1 MPAHSRAS
9 RLKPA
14 ALLIAA
20 GLTVAASTLTLH
32 SADDALGYHPVAYA
46 IRGAKIVVA
55 PGKTIDGGTIVVRKG
70 VIEAVGPG
78 DSVKIPYDAEV
89 IEGKG
94 LTVYPGFLDLY
105 TSLGQA
111 VGTVRSKVG
120 AGRTIKYAENAWPRT
135 PTDNRLG
142 MTPEFEVA
150 TVLDLPDAT
159 ADERRRL
166 GFTDLVAAPTGA
178 IATGQS
184 AFAST
189 SGLPRRE
196 AIVKSPLA
204 LHIHVSQPSEPT
216 PALTP
221 DPNDPPAIATRR
233 LRATGAIGYPT
244 ALMGVVAH
252 LRQAMLDSEHAHIL
266 DKFYEEK
273 GGPRPPFDAALKAL
287 HAARTRAIPV
297 WWEANTR
304 DEILRALD
312 LADEFGTSAV
322 IVGGH
327 EAGKAADA
335 LKAKGVPVV
344 LKLDY
349 PDEPRVPTET
359 EYRNRPEA
367 EREEPL
373 RVLADRNAKWKA
385 RAGTAAALARAGV
398 PFAFATDGIAKA
410 ETFPAQ
416 VRKAIAQGLSKD
428 DALDALTRRAASIA
442 GLDKRLGTLEVGK
455 LGHVVVMTAP
465 FDDERA
471 KVRYVLADGI
481 KFDMEK
487 TPAAAANKGGGA
499 AGKGGFG
506 KGRGAPGGAPG
517 KELARKDATDDEP
530 DSHEKAEAKKEGETG
545 GEPAKKETAEKGQ
558 TSKNVD
564 AARKKGDARKKD
576 EPARPFVDVA
586 SELEAD
592 RKPKIHTG
600 GNVLI
605 KDAVI
610 LTVTKGTIPRGS
622 ILVKDGK
629 IAAVGPDVTA
639 PDGVKVIDANGLVAM
654 PGIIDTH
661 SHMAIAGGVNEG
673 SLSIVPEVRVKD
685 VVSGDDEGV
694 YRALAGGTTAGRLLH
709 GSANTIG
716 GQDAVVKFKHGVP
729 GREMLI
735 KGNPQGVK
743 FALGENVT
751 RRQGRFPNTRMGV
764 EAVIERAF
772 DEARAYKAEWEGY
785 GAAKAKGEAIPSPRR
800 DLRLEALA
808 GILDGAIKIHS
819 HCYRNDEI
827 LMLLR
832 TASKYGVRVQSLQH
846 VLEGYKVAAEIA
858 AHGASAS
865 TFSDWWAYKVEAF
878 DAIPFNAAL
887 LTQAGA
893 NVCIKSDSEE
903 LVRHLYLEAAKMM
916 KYGGVPEAQA
926 LAMITI
932 NPARELGIDGRMGSI
947 EVGKDADIAL
957 FNGHPFDGFSRCE
970 LSLIDGEVGFQRKTA
985 DGRLAKP
992 LAGDHASIAVPAT
1005 RSKPLDLAADPQGRY
1020 AIKGATIHRVSGPD
1034 IADGMIIIVGGKIES
1049 VGGPGLSVP
1058 AGVKVVDASGLDVWP
1073 GLIDAGSAL
1082 GLFEIGSLQETQDAA
1097 DSAQFEPELRASTAL
1112 HPDSE
1117 IIPVVRAN
1125 GVLSTF
1131 VQPSGGVIAGQGC
1144 VIDHD
1149 GWVPSDMVVLDRA
1162 GLIVNIPRYIPQN
1175 PDGPRRGFG
1184 RFGGGGEGGDPNA
1197 RRKEALDAIKDQFR
1211 LALDYDKVRSAALAA
1226 HAPAPTPDPR
1236 LSALVPYA
1244 RGEKPVIFGASRR
1257 VEILDALAI
1266 AKELK
1271 LKAIISG
1278 GSDAWKVASA
1288 LKAANVPV
1296 IVAGTLYTPLSPTDP
1311 YDAPYANPAR
1321 LHEAGVTVAIRSG
1334 SGDQGT
1340 AARNLP
1346 YEAATAVAYG
1356 MPEAE
1361 ALKAVTIT
1369 PAKLL
1374 GVDSQLGSLDVGKR
1388 ANLVITAGHILKP
1401 TTEVKGLFL
1410 SGKPMP
1416 PESRH
1421 TRLYAKFQRR
1431 LAEIKAGVARP
1442 GLETPDSTSPD
1453 KPRPVPAT
1461 AGGAGSGDD

>member
-1 MPAHSRAS
+1 MSAIVRLL

-20 GLTVAASTLTLH
+20 GLTVAASALPLF
-32 SADDALGYHPVAYA
+32 SADDTLGYHPVAYA
-46 IRGAKIVVA
+46 IKGAKIVVA
-55 PGKTIDGGTIVVRKG
+55 PGRTIDVGTIVVRKG
-70 VIEAVGPG
+70 IIEAVGAA
-78 DSVKIPYDAEV
+78 DKVEVPYDAEV
-89 IEGKG
+89 IDGKG
-94 LTVYPGFLDLY
+94 LFVYPGFLDLY
-105 TSLGQA
+105 TTLGQA
-111 VGTVRSKVG
+111 PGVTRSLVG
-120 AGRTIKYAENAWPRT
+120 AGRTIKYADSAWPRT

-142 MTPEFEVA
+142 MTPEFEVGS
-150 TVLDLPDAT
+150 VLDLPDAS

-166 GFTDLVAAPTGA
+166 GFTDLVAAPAGA

-184 AFAST
+184 AVVST

-196 AIVKSPLA
+196 AIVKGPLA
-204 LHIHVSQPSEPT
+204 LHVHLATPNEPA
-216 PALTP
+216 PPP
-221 DPNDPPAIATRR
+221 DPNEPPAVATRR
-233 LRATGAIGYPT
+233 FRATGATGYPM

-252 LRQAMLDSEHAHIL
+252 LRQAMLDAEHAHVL
-266 DKFYEEK
+266 DQFYEEK
-273 GGPRPPFDAALKAL
+273 GGQRPAFDAALKTL
-287 HAARTRAIPV
+287 HASRTKALPV

-312 LADEFGTSAV
+312 LAEEFGTTAV
-322 IVGGH
+322 IVGGR
-327 EAGKAADA
+327 EAGKVADT

-344 LKLDY
+344 LKLDF
-349 PDEPRVPTET
+349 PDDPKVPTET

-373 RVLADRNAKWKA
+373 RVLADRNAKWKV
-385 RAGTAAALARAGV
+385 RVGTAAALAKAGV

-416 VRKAIAQGLSKD
+416 VRKAIANGLSKD

-442 GLDKRLGTLEVGK
+442 GLEKRLGTIEVGK
-455 LGHVVVMTAP
+455 LGHLVVMTAP
-465 FDDERA
+465 FDEERA

-487 TPAAAANKGGGA
+487 QQPVSKKDGA

-506 KGRGAPGGAPG
+506 KGRGGPG
-517 KELARKDATDDEP
+517 KDIARKDVTDDEP
-530 DSHEKAEAKKEGETG
+530 DAHEKAEQKKEGEAKE
-545 GEPAKKETAEKGQ
+545 EPARKESPKAPTPKKTEVAK
-558 TSKNVD
+558 
-564 AARKKGDARKKD
+564 KKD
-576 EPARPFVDVA
+576 EAKKKEEPPKPFVDVA

-592 RKPKIHTG
+592 RKPTIKTG
-600 GNVLI
+600 GDVFI

-610 LTVTKGTIPRGS
+610 LTVTKGTIPKGS

-629 IAAVGPDVTA
+629 IAAVGADLKA
-639 PDGVKVIDANGLVAM
+639 PEGVKVIEANGLVAM

-661 SHMAIAGGVNEG
+661 SHMAISGGVNEM

-685 VVSGDDEGV
+685 VVSGEDEGV
-694 YRALAGGTTAGRLLH
+694 YRALAGGTTSARLLH

-716 GQDAVVKFKHGVP
+716 GQDAVVKLKHDVP
-729 GREMLI
+729 GREMIL

-772 DEARAYKAEWEGY
+772 DEARAYKLEWEQY
-785 GAAKAKGEAIPSPRR
+785 GATKSRGESVPPPRR

-808 GILDGAIKIHS
+808 GILEGSIKIHS

-878 DAIPFNAAL
+878 DAIPHNAAL

-893 NVCIKSDSEE
+893 SVCIKSDSEE

-916 KYGGVPEAQA
+916 KYGGVPEPQA

-932 NPARELGIDGRMGSI
+932 NPARELGIQDRVGSI
-947 EVGKDADIAL
+947 EVGKDGDIAL

-970 LSLIDGEVGFQRKTA
+970 LSLIDGEVWFQRKTV
-985 DGRLAKP
+985 DGKLGKP
-992 LAGDHASIAVPAT
+992 LPGDQAMIPVPAAT
-1005 RSKPLDLAADPQGRY
+1005 SKPLNLSADPRGRY
-1020 AIKGATIHRVSGPD
+1020 AISGGTIHPVTGPD
-1034 IADGMIIIVGGKIES
+1034 IKNGVILISDGKIEA
-1049 VGGPGLSVP
+1049 V
-1058 AGVKVVDASGLDVWP
+1058 GLDLSISPGQKVIDAQGLDIWP
-1073 GLIDAGSAL
+1073 GLIDAGSPL

-1131 VQPSGGVIAGQGC
+1131 VQPAGGAIAGQGC

-1162 GLIVNIPRYIPQN
+1162 GLVVNIPRYIPQN
-1175 PDGPRRGFG
+1175 PDGPRR
-1184 RFGGGGEGGDPNA
+1184 RFGGTGGGPDGADPNA
-1197 RRKEALDAIKDQFR
+1197 RRKEVLDAIKDQFR

-1244 RGEKPVIFGASRR
+1244 KGEKPVVFRANRR
-1257 VEILDALAI
+1257 VEILDAIALA
-1266 AKELK
+1266 KDLK
-1271 LKAIISG
+1271 LKAIVSG
-1278 GSDAWKVASA
+1278 GAEAWKVATS
-1288 LKAANVPV
+1288 LKAANMPV
-1296 IVAGTLYTPLSPTDP
+1296 IVAGTLYTPLAATDP

-1321 LHEAGVTVAIRSG
+1321 LHEAGVTFAIRSG

-1346 YEAATAVAYG
+1346 YEAATAIAYG
-1356 MPEAE
+1356 LPEAE

-1374 GVDSQLGSLDVGKR
+1374 GVDSQLGSLEVGKR
-1388 ANLVITAGHILKP
+1388 ANLVITSGHILKP

-1431 LAEIKAGVARP
+1431 LAEIKAGVAKP
-1442 GLETPDSTSPD
+1442 GLDVPDGSSPD
-1453 KPRPVPAT
+1453 KPKPTPAT
-1461 AGGAGSGDD
+1461 AGGAGSGDED